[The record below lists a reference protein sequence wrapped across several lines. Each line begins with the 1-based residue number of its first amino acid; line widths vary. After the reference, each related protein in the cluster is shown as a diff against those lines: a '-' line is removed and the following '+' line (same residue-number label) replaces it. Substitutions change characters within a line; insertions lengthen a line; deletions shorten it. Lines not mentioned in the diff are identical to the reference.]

1 MGSAKTVQD
10 VGDSLAKV
18 GGRGFESRHPL
29 QLRAGVRP
37 ARSMRMERT
46 PGALPPVV
54 RAGSQFR
61 TTNLRIFVLGAI
73 VLIVVVA
80 IFVASR
86 AW

>member
-1 MGSAKTVQD
+1 
-10 VGDSLAKV
+10 
-18 GGRGFESRHPL
+18 
-29 QLRAGVRP
+29 
-37 ARSMRMERT
+37 MRMERT
-46 PGALPPVV
+46 PGALPPVA

>member
-1 MGSAKTVQD
+1 
-10 VGDSLAKV
+10 
-18 GGRGFESRHPL
+18 
-29 QLRAGVRP
+29 
-37 ARSMRMERT
+37 
-46 PGALPPVV
+46 V